1 MEGYLQDAEQA
12 KKDLE
17 KSELPGPI
25 GRMTGRFQRY
35 IS

>member
-1 MEGYLQDAEQA
+1 MEGYLYDAEAA

-25 GRMTGRFQRY
+25 GRLNRHFQRNR
-35 IS
+35 